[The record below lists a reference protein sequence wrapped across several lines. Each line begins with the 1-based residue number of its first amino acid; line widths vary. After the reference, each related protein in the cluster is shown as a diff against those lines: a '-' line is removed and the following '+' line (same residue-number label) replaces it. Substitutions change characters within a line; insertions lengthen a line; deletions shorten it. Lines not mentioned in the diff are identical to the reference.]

1 MPLKNLL
8 LGQVAIGGKD
18 VIKESIKTKKPLA
31 YISENL
37 ILYPNLSGVE
47 NLNYFSGL
55 ADKYSPA
62 ELSAFLLEAV
72 LKSDAHHQ
80 RVNGYLKEM
89 RPYFVQKHKEAK

>member
-1 MPLKNLL
+1 ML

-18 VIKESIKTKKPLA
+18 ATKDVSKQKSCWPTSLK
-31 YISENL
+31 NL

-47 NLNYFSGL
+47 NLSYFSGL

-89 RPYFVQKHKEAK
+89 RSYFVQKHKEAK